1 MAAPNHRQACIMR
14 GHARFNREV
23 RVLAASDN
31 SAPLL
36 QSLRELLSDA
46 LQIINGR
53 ADEDMKFC
61 GHIVSLFPNVVAGFG
76 SLVPASIPD
85 RYFRPRRFP
94 VTISFGGTIS
104 RFTRFAVNTPT
115 SRIAETKTSLT
126 SILPPESLSVEIS
139 ARCALTRE
147 ELRFVEIQPW
157 HRQCRGSGTVALPQH
172 ARINR
177 LLLNLRPMSR

>member
-1 MAAPNHRQACIMR
+1 MSLFLSFFSRALSKSLSLTDD
-14 GHARFNREV
+14 F
-23 RVLAASDN
+23 SFS
-31 SAPLL
+31 SAPLSFTMSL
-36 QSLRELLSDA
+36 QSSFVFLFTRIIGVKPEA

-157 HRQCRGSGTVALPQH
+157 HRQCRGSGTVALP
-172 ARINR
+172 
-177 LLLNLRPMSR
+177 